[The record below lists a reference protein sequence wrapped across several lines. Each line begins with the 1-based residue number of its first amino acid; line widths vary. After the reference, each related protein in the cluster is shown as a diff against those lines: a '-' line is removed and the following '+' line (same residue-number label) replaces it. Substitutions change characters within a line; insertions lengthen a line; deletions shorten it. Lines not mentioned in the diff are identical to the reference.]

1 MPKLKVALLMGGTSS
16 EHAVSLSSASEVFNN
31 IDRTKYS
38 VVCIQWRKDNSWVAY
53 KTDSITEIVSEYAN
67 AAECFLSVCPDIV
80 FSALHG
86 VNGEDGKIQG
96 FFEMLSI
103 PYTGSGVFASA
114 VGMDK
119 SFSKVLCARL
129 GFDVAKELMISRTGI
144 ESAAEL
150 VGREIGYPCVIKP
163 NRSGSSVG
171 VSIVKEREAVA
182 AALAAAL
189 AEDENILVEEFI
201 SGREFSVGVLENP
214 VSGEAMALPVIE
226 IIPGNEFF
234 DYDAK
239 YTENA
244 SQEIVPA
251 DISDTQTRAMQAIA
265 VAVHAALGCKG
276 YSRTDIICNDERMTV
291 LEINTLPGLT
301 KTSLLPKEANAI
313 GIKYSEFIDMLIANG
328 LRTHK

>member
-1 MPKLKVALLMGGTSS
+1 MNKLKIALLMGGTSS
-16 EHAVSLSSASEVFNN
+16 EHEVSLNSAKEVFNN
-31 IDRTKYS
+31 IDKTKYS
-38 VVCIQWRKDNSWVAY
+38 IVCVQWRKDNSWASY
-53 KTDSITEIVSEYAN
+53 KTNSITKIDHEYAN
-67 AAECFLSVCPDIV
+67 VAECFLSVCPDIV

-119 SFSKVLCARL
+119 SFSKVLCTKL
-129 GFDVAKELMISRTGI
+129 GFDVAKELLLSRSSL
-144 ESAAEL
+144 ESATEL
-150 VGREIGYPCVIKP
+150 IEREIGYPCVIKP

-171 VSIVKEREAVA
+171 VSIVKKRGTVTT
-182 AALAAAL
+182 ALAAAL
-189 AEDENILVEEFI
+189 EEDETVLVEEFI

-214 VSGEAMALPVIE
+214 DNSELMALPVIE

-251 DISDTQTRAMQAIA
+251 NISDEWAIDMQKI
-265 VAVHAALGCKG
+265 VLAVHTALGCKG
-276 YSRTDIICNDERMTV
+276 YSRTDIICNNDRMVV

-301 KTSLLPKEANAI
+301 NTSLLPKEANAV
-313 GIKYSEFIDMLIANG
+313 GIKYSEFIDMLIQNG
-328 LRTHK
+328 LKTH